1 MSLTELE
8 KWELRL
14 SAVLNRVD
22 TKLEE
27 RFGAD
32 FPRRANRP
40 PPGATSNPKYDGLFS
55 LGSAFSLGFASGDG
69 PNYVI
74 SIRLSTFATIQP
86 EAWAEILQFALEQI
100 QLELDNEFLPQKLT
114 ASIDSDIIRITGDLN
129 FNNSDYQKE

>member
-27 RFGAD
+27 RYGAE

-40 PPGATSNPKYDGLFS
+40 PPGATSNPKYDGLFGI
-55 LGSAFSLGFASGDG
+55 GSAFSLGYASGDG

-74 SIRLSTFATIQP
+74 SIRLSTFAAVPP
-86 EAWAEILQFALEQI
+86 EKWAEILQFALEQM
-100 QLELDNEFLPQKLT
+100 QLELDSEFLPQKLT
-114 ASIDSDIIRITGDLN
+114 AAIDGDIIRVMGDLN
-129 FNNSDYQKE
+129 FNNSDK

>member
-22 TKLEE
+22 QKLEE

-40 PPGATSNPKYDGLFS
+40 PSGATSNPKYDGLFS
-55 LGSAFSLGFASGDG
+55 LGSAFSLGYASGDG

-74 SIRLSTFATIQP
+74 SIRLATFSTIPSET
-86 EAWAEILQFALEQI
+86 WTEILQFTLEQI
-100 QLELDNEFLPQKLT
+100 QKELDDEFLPQKLT

-129 FNNSDYQKE
+129 FNNL